1 MRAADALIDEIVASS
16 GIPSGKRRRE
26 AARELRSHVEDL
38 VLFAR
43 SAGHADD
50 EIERMVLERFG
61 DPRQMA
67 RNFAWVYR
75 RERAVLA
82 LTVFTLSTVAV
93 ATVIAAAVLAAQ
105 AGLAIGFGIPLP
117 RVLASRHTVIEA
129 IDILATVAAYTG
141 FLSLEH
147 LFDRRAFQKT
157 IALLSIIF
165 VLLIGAS
172 MLAGGLRPF
181 LIFGF
186 VNAIFLRSVREYL
199 CDWRARLAV
208 VVACF
213 LLFGITL
220 FWVRS
225 AGSPS
230 VVFAGLAS
238 WMVMGAGYQLMT
250 GIAARVDRGL
260 LNGLRPR

>member
-1 MRAADALIDEIVASS
+1 MRAADALIDKIVASS

-26 AARELRSHVEDL
+26 AASELRSHVEDL

-165 VLLIGAS
+165 V
-172 MLAGGLRPF
+172 
-181 LIFGF
+181 
-186 VNAIFLRSVREYL
+186 
-199 CDWRARLAV
+199 
-208 VVACF
+208 
-213 LLFGITL
+213 
-220 FWVRS
+220 
-225 AGSPS
+225 
-230 VVFAGLAS
+230 
-238 WMVMGAGYQLMT
+238 
-250 GIAARVDRGL
+250 
-260 LNGLRPR
+260 